1 MKTLRKGYFFFILLM
16 LLSFGL
22 KAQKPYENPK
32 YGVDSVARVKCAS
45 NISAMAEFVKINVL
59 EYAYQPWSQS
69 FRDCPAASKN
79 IYINGKKILDFK
91 IENAT
96 DEISREAYIDTLMM
110 LYDKRILYFGEES
123 RVIGRKGI
131 DLLKYRRNEV
141 EEAYGYLQRALE
153 TGGNETEP
161 AVLATLITTSSI
173 MFQNNK
179 IGADLM
185 IDNYL
190 KATAALNA
198 QNDNANT
205 AQVKES
211 IEKTFAESGAAD
223 CNRLIEIFTPRYE
236 QGKNDLNNL
245 KNITD
250 ILKMS
255 KCQETDLFARASE
268 SLYAIEPS
276 AEAGAN
282 LAMIFSTR
290 SEYSKATE
298 YYLKATELEQN
309 AEIKAGYFYQLAAIS
324 LKQKQLSTTK
334 KYAYEAINLKQ
345 DYGKAYILLAN
356 TYASSSAECG
366 TTNFER
372 AAVYLVAVDKLI
384 KARNVDP
391 SVSEEASE
399 LIGRYSQYYPNN
411 EDAFFEG
418 FTDGNNYT
426 VGCYINETTTIRTL
440 KR

>member
-1 MKTLRKGYFFFILLM
+1 MKTLRKGYFIFILILVST
-16 LLSFGL
+16 LGL

-32 YGVDSVARVKCAS
+32 YGVDSASRVTCAS
-45 NISAMAEFVKINVL
+45 NISAMAEFVKINVM

-79 IYINGKKILDFK
+79 IYINGKKILDYK
-91 IENAT
+91 IENTT
-96 DEISREAYIDTLMM
+96 DEITREAFVDTLMM
-110 LYDKRILYFGEES
+110 LYDQRILYFGEES
-123 RVIGRKGI
+123 FVLGRKGI

-141 EEAYGYLQRALE
+141 EEAYGYLLRALE
-153 TGGNETEP
+153 TGGNKTEP

-173 MFQNNK
+173 MFQTNK
-179 IGADLM
+179 IEADQM

-190 KATAALNA
+190 KASAVLDS
-198 QNDNANT
+198 QKESANT

-223 CNRLIEIFTPRYE
+223 CDKLIEIFTPRYE
-236 QGKNDLNNL
+236 SAQTDLANL

-250 ILKMS
+250 ILNQS

-290 SEYSKATE
+290 GEYAKATE
-298 YYLKATELEQN
+298 YYLKAVEQEENTEV
-309 AEIKAGYFYQLAAIS
+309 KAGYYYQLAAIS
-324 LKQKQLSTTK
+324 LKQKQLATTK
-334 KYAYEAINLKQ
+334 KYAYEAINLKP

-366 TTNFER
+366 GTNFER
-372 AAVYLVAVDKLI
+372 AAVYLVAVDKLV
-384 KARNVDP
+384 KARTVDP

-399 LIGRYSQYYPNN
+399 LIGRYSQYFPNN

-418 FTDGNNYT
+418 FTDGNSYT
-426 VGCYINETTTIRTL
+426 VGCYISETTTIRTL